1 MYPCRKVIKDRAKRG
16 VTGGLEESAL
26 FRSFVVGSMN
36 LRLTVEEVEITVAR
50 RAKMKFIVNFSM
62 KN

>member
-36 LRLTVEEVEITVAR
+36 LRLTVEEGEITVAR
-50 RAKMKFIVNFSM
+50 RAKM
-62 KN
+62 